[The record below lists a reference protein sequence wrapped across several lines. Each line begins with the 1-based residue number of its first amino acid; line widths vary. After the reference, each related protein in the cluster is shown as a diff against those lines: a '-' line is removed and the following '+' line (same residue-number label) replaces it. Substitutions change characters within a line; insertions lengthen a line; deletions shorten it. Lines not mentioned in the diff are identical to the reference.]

1 MNKIHTA
8 LIGALAAASLMFT
21 AASAT
26 AAEGI
31 VDTAMEGCKVELDT
45 WCKDVTPGEGRIL
58 SCLAARED
66 KLSGRC
72 EYALYQAS
80 VQLDAFVSAIQHVAT
95 ECKADLEKYCA
106 NIEPGEG
113 RLGQCL
119 KKNEATVTPACKQ
132 AMVDTQMEVE

>member
-1 MNKIHTA
+1 MNKIKLSLA
-8 LIGALAAASLMFT
+8 AALAAGSLMFA
-21 AASAT
+21 AASAF
-26 AAEGI
+26 AADTI
-31 VDTAMEGCKVELDT
+31 VDTALEGCKVELDA

-80 VQLDAFVSAIQHVAT
+80 VQLEAFVSAIQHVAT
-95 ECKADLEKYCA
+95 ECKTDLEKSCA
-106 NIEPGEG
+106 NIEPGGG

-132 AMVDTQMEVE
+132 AMADTKMEVE